1 MTPFHEQEALAKLID
16 RIGSSH
22 AGKRMEMQA
31 HYSALL
37 LSGHHIH
44 VHMEEL
50 PAIAWLLKTSLKATG
65 LWARA
70 VKNSTNYRF
79 VEHDVPLPHLPEA
92 FDGFRILHLSDLHI
106 EGMIDKGQALQAI
119 LPTLQ
124 YDLCVLTGDFRFR
137 TYGSYDKT
145 LRLMEKLVNTIHAPF
160 GVTGILGN
168 HDWLEMVPG
177 LEHAGIRML
186 LNETQALEKGS
197 DAIWL
202 LGLDDVHY
210 YETGDLEKT
219 VRAAPTDAVR
229 ILLVHSPEIIPEAFK
244 AGMDLYLCGHSHGG
258 QICLPGGNPIITH
271 CRCPRSYKAGP
282 WQHES
287 MRGYTSRGV
296 GTSLFPIRLFCQ
308 PEIIIHTLRKAPM
321 EFETVRTDTHVVFNK
336 KSFLKLPQQCPAP
349 SSSLHS

>member
-1 MTPFHEQEALAKLID
+1 MTPLHEQEALSKLID
-16 RIGSSH
+16 RIGATH
-22 AGKRMEMQA
+22 AGKRLEMQA

-44 VHMEEL
+44 VHMEEF

-70 VKNSTNYRF
+70 VRNSTNYRL
-79 VEHDVPLPHLPEA
+79 VEHEIPLPHLPKA

-106 EGMIDKGQALQAI
+106 EGMIDKGQTLQAI

-145 LRLMEKLVNTIHAPF
+145 LRLMEKLVNTIRAPF

-197 DAIWL
+197 EAIWL

-210 YETGDLEKT
+210 YETGDLEKA
-219 VRAAPTDAVR
+219 VGAAPTDAVR
-229 ILLVHSPEIIPEAFK
+229 ILLVHSPEIIPEAFT

-258 QICLPGGNPIITH
+258 QICLPGGKPIITH
-271 CRCPRSYKAGP
+271 CRCARSYKAGA

-336 KSFLKLPQQCPAP
+336 NQFLKFPEQCPA
-349 SSSLHS
+349 SSSF